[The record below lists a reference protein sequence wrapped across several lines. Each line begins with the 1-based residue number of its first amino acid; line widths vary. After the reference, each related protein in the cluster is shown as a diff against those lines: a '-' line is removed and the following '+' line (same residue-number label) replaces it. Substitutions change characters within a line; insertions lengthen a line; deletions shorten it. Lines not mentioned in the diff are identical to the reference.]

1 MSGLFYKLNPKE
13 EKLATHYYGDI
24 VRVLFM
30 LAAVLVILGTP
41 LISSFLPVNL
51 FLLVVFVLT
60 LALIAGLTNPAQ
72 KWTIALDVG
81 ISLLGVAVFEFFA
94 VDAFVNAGLID
105 PAFTIT
111 QLLAVIF
118 LFTLYYST
126 KSLRGMYLRDK
137 EKK

>member
-1 MSGLFYKLNPKE
+1 MKGLFYKLTPKE
-13 EKLATHYYGDI
+13 EKLTSHYYGDM

-30 LAAVLVILGTP
+30 LAAVVVILTTP
-41 LISSFLPVNL
+41 LISSFLPINVFIL
-51 FLLVVFVLT
+51 IVFVLV

-72 KWTIALDVG
+72 KWTVATDVG
-81 ISLLGVAVFEFFA
+81 ISLLGVAVFEYFA
-94 VDAFVNAGLID
+94 VSAFLNVGLFD
-105 PAFTIT
+105 PAFSIT

-137 EKK
+137 E

>member
-1 MSGLFYKLNPKE
+1 MGLFYKLTPKE
-13 EKLATHYYGDI
+13 EKLTPHYYGDM

-30 LAAVLVILGTP
+30 LAAVMVILATP
-41 LISSFLPVNL
+41 LISSFLPVNIFIL
-51 FLLVVFVLT
+51 IVFVLV
-60 LALIAGLTNPAQ
+60 LALIAGLTNPEQ
-72 KWTIALDVG
+72 KWTVASDVG
-81 ISLLGVAVFEFFA
+81 ISLVGVAIFEYFA
-94 VDAFVNAGLID
+94 VSTFVNAGLFD

-111 QLLAVIF
+111 QLLAIIF